1 MIIKPFHIIFLCL
14 SFVVSAFLIID
25 NINFPIPKG
34 WPKPVYNFKS
44 NPYTQEKIELGR
56 SLFYDPLLSVNNSTS
71 CASCHSPYNAFAHT
85 DHQLSHGVFDSI
97 GTRNAPALINL
108 AWQSN
113 FMWDGSINDL
123 NEQALTPLTHPSEM
137 GEQIE
142 NVLIKLNNKKYYRTL
157 TANAYGDSM
166 LTKERFLKS
175 LAQFEISLISA
186 ESKYDSVMRKQL
198 VFTEQENNGYQIFK
212 NNCASCHQEPLF
224 TNNKFEKNGLPLDNK
239 LKDFG
244 RFNFTH
250 QKQDSMF
257 FKVPSLRNVEYTFP
271 YMHDGRFSKLSEVLK
286 HYTSSLDKKSN
297 VSKELKKGIVLSSS
311 AKVDLIS
318 FLLTLSDKK
327 FVFNPQHN
335 YPQTLK
341 SAQ

>member
-1 MIIKPFHIIFLCL
+1 MSIKFFHIIYFTILIVL
-14 SFVVSAFLIID
+14 SAFIIID
-25 NINFPIPKG
+25 DLKFPVPKG
-34 WPKPVYNFKS
+34 WSKPVYNFKS
-44 NPYTQEKIELGR
+44 NPYNQEKIELGR

-85 DHQLSHGVFDSI
+85 DHQLSHGIFDSI
-97 GTRNAPALINL
+97 GTRNAPALMNL
-108 AWQSN
+108 AWQRN

-142 NVLIKLNNKKYYRTL
+142 NVLIKLNNKQYYRKL
-157 TANAYGDSM
+157 TANAYGDSI

-175 LAQFEISLISA
+175 LAQFEVSLVSA
-186 ESKYDSVMRKQL
+186 ESKYDSVMRKQV

-224 TNNKFEKNGLPLDNK
+224 TNNKFENNGLSLDNK

-244 RFNFTH
+244 RFKFTH
-250 QKQDSMF
+250 KKQDSMF
-257 FKVPSLRNVEYTFP
+257 FKVPSLRNVAYSFP
-271 YMHDGRFSKLSEVLK
+271 YMHDGRFTKLSEVIK
-286 HYTSSLDKKSN
+286 HYTSSLDKSPIVSN
-297 VSKELKKGIVLSSS
+297 SLKKGVVLSSTER
-311 AKVDLIS
+311 VDLIA

-327 FVFNPQHN
+327 FIFNPQHN
-335 YPQTLK
+335 FPKQLLT
-341 SAQ
+341 AQ